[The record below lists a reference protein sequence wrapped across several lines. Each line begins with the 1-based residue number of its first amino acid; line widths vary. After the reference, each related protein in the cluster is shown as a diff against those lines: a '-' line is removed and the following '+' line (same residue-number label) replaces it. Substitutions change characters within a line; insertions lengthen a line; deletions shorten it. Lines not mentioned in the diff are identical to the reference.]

1 VPDPDPPRP
10 SDLGVAVLG
19 LLYGGPLHPYR
30 MQRLL
35 KDWGK
40 DQVVAA
46 GQRSTLYKA
55 IKRLH
60 DHGLIAVR
68 TTERDQLYPERTVY
82 ELTTLGRRLVL
93 VWLDELIARP
103 RNEYPSFPAA
113 LSFAML
119 LGPSRARAAL
129 GRRAESLRGALG
141 ALDAQL
147 AQHGLG
153 LPRISQLETEYLR
166 AMTAAELA
174 WVDGII
180 TELGDGTLDWT
191 EADFAGAGEAYRLD
205 EPSG

>member
-1 VPDPDPPRP
+1 MPDPPRP
-10 SDLGVAVLG
+10 SDLGVAVLS
-19 LLYGGPLHPYR
+19 LLCGGPLHPYR

-35 KDWGK
+35 KEWGK

-60 DHGLIAVR
+60 DSGLIAVR

-82 ELTTLGRRLVL
+82 ELTGLGRRLVL
-93 VWLDELIARP
+93 VWLDEMIARP

-113 LSFAML
+113 LSFVML
-119 LGPSRARAAL
+119 LGPSRALAAL
-129 GRRAESLRGALG
+129 GRRAESLREALG

-147 AQHGLG
+147 AQHGPG
-153 LPRISQLETEYLR
+153 LPRISQIETEYQR

-174 WVDGII
+174 WVDGI
-180 TELGDGTLDWT
+180 TRELSAGTLDWT
-191 EADFAGAGEAYRLD
+191 EEDFAGADEAYRLD
-205 EPSG
+205 EPAS